1 MIASLRGPVTQVGL
15 DRVVVEVGGVGML
28 VHTPPSVASGCR
40 AGSEVDL
47 ATSLVVRE
55 DSMTLYGFASAGQ
68 RDTFELA
75 QTVTGVGPRVALA
88 ILSVLSPAEL
98 AAAVAS
104 GDHVTLTKVPGI
116 GKKGAER
123 IALELR
129 DRMPH
134 LDGADPAAAGTPAV
148 PRPDAWQ
155 EQVVEALVGLG
166 YSTKQAADA
175 VERVAADR
183 TTGDVGDVSE
193 SLRAAL
199 RVLAR

>member
-1 MIASLRGPVTQVGL
+1 MIASLAGPATHVGL

-28 VHTPPSVASGCR
+28 VHTPPSVAAATRTGQ
-40 AGSEVDL
+40 EVRL

-55 DSMTLYGFASAGQ
+55 DSLTLYGFATAGE

-75 QTVTGVGPRVALA
+75 QTVSGVGPRVALA
-88 ILSVLSPAEL
+88 ILSVLSPDEL
-98 AAAVAS
+98 AAAVAA
-104 GDHVTLTKVPGI
+104 GDTATLTKVPGI

-129 DRMPH
+129 DKMPH
-134 LDGADPAAAGTPAV
+134 LGGSPGGATTTPAAAG
-148 PRPDAWQ
+148 DAWR

-166 YSTKQAADA
+166 YSAKQAADA
-175 VERVAADR
+175 VEKVAADS
-183 TTGDVGDVSE
+183 GDDEVEVSMA
-193 SLRAAL
+193 LRAAL